1 MELKIVEFLNKFEN
15 PAVSAAAAFV
25 GRIRVLVLLW
35 SVIAVGILFLDKTN
49 GQIIFLA
56 LAIASVL
63 HFLISEGIFKMLLPK
78 YFKTRVRPYLAH
90 PEIIRSRGS
99 RHKDSSFP
107 SSHMS
112 TTLAMLTVL
121 VFFYPVVWPLAL
133 IFALFMA
140 YARMH
145 NGMHYPSDIL
155 AGTAFGMIYGV
166 IAIYLVR

>member
-1 MELKIVEFLNKFEN
+1 MELKIVEFLNKFDN
-15 PAVSAAAAFV
+15 RYVSAAANFV

-35 SVIAVGILFLDKTN
+35 AVIAVAILFLDKVN
-49 GQIIFLA
+49 GRIIFLA
-56 LAIASVL
+56 LAIASIL
-63 HFLISEGIFKMLLPK
+63 HFLISEGVFKMLLPK

-90 PEIIRSRGS
+90 PEVIRSRGS

-112 TTLAMLTVL
+112 TTLAMLTVI
-121 VFFYPVVWPLAL
+121 VYFYPLVWPAAL
-133 IFALFMA
+133 LFALFMA

-145 NGMHYPSDIL
+145 NGMHYPSDIV
-155 AGTAFGMIYGV
+155 AGTAFGMIYGL